1 MQSNQVEIFGI
12 DNTRNGC
19 PGLTVFKIKPEPI
32 PFRVNAGIHIH
43 TDSNPGFQ
51 VIFLAEFDQR
61 IKFVE
66 MIDMDQRIVA
76 GSSNKLFVGFIG
88 SVKNN
93 FIPGDTITQRF
104 FVFKTRHHFGPG
116 AFLVKNAANGIKVIG
131 FIRPGKLN
139 FWITCFKNP
148 RRVLIIAPDLFLR
161 NNK

>member
-1 MQSNQVEIFGI
+1 MQSDQVEIFGI

-19 PGLTVFKIKPEPI
+19 PGLTVFEIKPEPI

-43 TDSNPGFQ
+43 TDSDPGFQ
-51 VIFLAEFDQR
+51 IIFLAEFDQR
-61 IKFVE
+61 IEFVE

-76 GSSNKLFVGFIG
+76 GCRNKLFVGFIG

-93 FIPGDTITQRF
+93 FIPGNAIPERF
-104 FVFKTRHHFGPG
+104 LVFKARHYLGPG
-116 AFLVKNAANGIKVIG
+116 AFLVENAANSIKVIG

-139 FWITCFKNP
+139 FWITRFKNP
-148 RRVLIIAPDLFLR
+148 RCILIIAPDLFLR